1 MTGGQG
7 RAATAATGTAGTRL
21 RDSMLTAADI
31 AAARDRIASQVV
43 LTGCPQSFAIGEAV
57 GCRVQLKA
65 ELRQRTGSFKDRG
78 SLNRLLLLNRE
89 QREAGVVAAS
99 AGNHAQALARHAAR
113 LRIPCTIVM
122 PDTAPLIKV
131 SNTRATGAKVIQT
144 GETLSD
150 GMAVV
155 ERLIGEEGLT
165 LVHAFDDLAVM
176 AGQGTMGLE
185 ILEQVPDVSTIVVP
199 VGGGGMISGIATAV
213 KAQKPD
219 VRVVGVEAAA
229 SPGAVRSLEAGAPTH
244 VELSDT
250 LADGIA
256 VKQIGDLTYPHV
268 EALADDVVLVDEE
281 EIIRAIFFLLEREK
295 LVVEGAGAVGVAA
308 ILEGRVGLRPGE
320 TVACVLSGGNID
332 MNMVS
337 RIIDRGLWADGRL
350 ASLSVVVR
358 DRPGYLNEVTAVVAI
373 EGANVLHIEHT
384 RAFGDIAVGKVGI
397 EMKIESRGREHV
409 AAIVAHLRELGH
421 QVEEVM

>member
-1 MTGGQG
+1 ML
-7 RAATAATGTAGTRL
+7 AAP
-21 RDSMLTAADI
+21 DV
-31 AAARDRIASQVV
+31 AAARARIASHVV
-43 LTGCPQSFAIGEAV
+43 RTGCPESFAIGDAL
-57 GCRVQLKA
+57 GCRVRLKA

-78 SLNRLLLLNRE
+78 SLNKLLLLTRE

-113 LRIPCTIVM
+113 LGIPCTIVM
-122 PDTAPLIKV
+122 PDNAPLIKV
-131 SNTRATGAKVIQT
+131 SNTRASGAKVIQT

-150 GMAVV
+150 GMVVV
-155 ERLIGEEGLT
+155 ERLIAEEGLA

-185 ILEQVPDVSTIVVP
+185 ILEQAPDVDTIVVP

-213 KAQKPD
+213 KAERPD
-219 VRVVGVEAAA
+219 VRIVGVEAAA
-229 SPGAVRSLEAGAPTH
+229 SPSAVRSLEAGAPAH
-244 VELSDT
+244 VALSDT

-256 VKQIGDLTYPHV
+256 VKRIGDITYPHI
-268 EALADDVVLVDEE
+268 EALVDDVVLVDEE

-308 ILEGRVGLRPGE
+308 MLEGRVGLRAGE

-358 DRPGYLNEVTAVVAI
+358 DRPGYLNEVTAVVAV

-384 RAFGDIAVGKVGI
+384 RAFGDIAVGKVAI
-397 EMKIESRGREHV
+397 EMRIESRGREHV
-409 AAIVAHLRELGH
+409 AAIVAHLRDLGH
-421 QVEEVM
+421 QVEEVV

>member
-1 MTGGQG
+1 
-7 RAATAATGTAGTRL
+7 
-21 RDSMLTAADI
+21 MLTAADI
-31 AAARDRIASQVV
+31 EAARDRIGAEVV
-43 LTGCPQSFAIGEAV
+43 QTGCPESFPLGATA
-57 GCRVQLKA
+57 GCRVYLKA

-78 SLNRLLLLNRE
+78 SLNRLLLLSPA
-89 QREAGVVAAS
+89 QREVGVIAAS

-113 LRIPCTIVM
+113 LGIPCTIVM

-131 SNTRATGAKVIQT
+131 TNTQATGARVIQT

-150 GMAVV
+150 GMALV
-155 ERLIGEEGLT
+155 ERLIDEEGLT

-185 ILEQVPDVSTIVVP
+185 ILEQIPDVTTIVVP
-199 VGGGGMISGIATAV
+199 VGGGGMISGVATAV
-213 KAQKPD
+213 KAQRPA
-219 VRVVGVEAAA
+219 VRIIGVEAAA

-244 VELSDT
+244 VEMSDT

-256 VKQIGDLTYPHV
+256 VKQIGDLTFPHLQ
-268 EALADDVVLVDEE
+268 ALADDVVTVSEE

-308 ILEGRVGLRPGE
+308 ILEGKVGLGPAD
-320 TVACVLSGGNID
+320 TAVCVLSGGNID

-337 RIIDRGLWADGRL
+337 RIIDRGLWEDGRL

-397 EMKIESRGREHV
+397 EMKIESRGRENV
-409 AAIVAHLRELGH
+409 AAIVEKIRELGH
-421 QVEEVM
+421 RVEEVL

>member
-1 MTGGQG
+1 M
-7 RAATAATGTAGTRL
+7 R
-21 RDSMLTAADI
+21 RDRSQLLTAADI
-31 AAARDRIASQVV
+31 EAARNRIGAAVV
-43 LTGCPQSFAIGEAV
+43 RTGCPESFPLGAAA
-57 GCRVQLKA
+57 GCHVRLKA

-78 SLNRLLLLNRE
+78 SLNRLLLLSRE
-89 QREAGVVAAS
+89 QREAGVIAAS

-113 LRIPCTIVM
+113 LGIPCTIVM

-131 SNTRATGAKVIQT
+131 TNTQATGARVLQT

-150 GMAVV
+150 GMALVH
-155 ERLIGEEGLT
+155 RLIDEEGLT
-165 LVHAFDDLAVM
+165 LVHPFDDLAVM

-185 ILEQVPDVSTIVVP
+185 IVEQVPDVTTIVVP
-199 VGGGGMISGIATAV
+199 VGGGGMISGVATAV
-213 KAQKPD
+213 KAERPG
-219 VRVVGVEAAA
+219 VRIVGVEAEA
-229 SPGAVRSLEAGAPTH
+229 SPGALRSLEAGAPTH
-244 VELSDT
+244 VEMSDT

-256 VKQIGDLTYPHV
+256 VKQIGDLTFPHLQ
-268 EALADDVVLVDEE
+268 ALADDVVTVSEE

-308 ILEGRVGLRPGE
+308 ILEGKVSLKPAD
-320 TVACVLSGGNID
+320 TAVCILSGGNID

-337 RIIDRGLWADGRL
+337 RIIDRGLWEDGRL

-397 EMKIESRGREHV
+397 EMKIESRGRENV
-409 AAIVAHLRELGH
+409 AAIVEKIRELGH
-421 QVEEVM
+421 QVEEVL

>member
-1 MTGGQG
+1 
-7 RAATAATGTAGTRL
+7 
-21 RDSMLTAADI
+21 MLTAADVT
-31 AAARDRIASQVV
+31 AARERIASQVV
-43 LTGCPQSFAIGEAV
+43 RTGCPQSFALGAV
-57 GCRVQLKA
+57 AGCPVYLKA
-65 ELRQRTGSFKDRG
+65 ELRQQTGSFKDRG
-78 SLNRLLLLNRE
+78 SLNKLLLLPPE
-89 QREAGVVAAS
+89 QREAGVIAAS

-113 LRIPCTIVM
+113 LSIPCTIVM

-131 SNTRATGAKVIQT
+131 SNTKATGARVLQT

-150 GMAVV
+150 GMALV
-155 ERLIGEEGLT
+155 ERLMDEEGLT

-185 ILEQVPDVSTIVVP
+185 ILDQVPDTTTIVVP
-199 VGGGGMISGIATAV
+199 IGGGGMISGIATAV
-213 KAQKPD
+213 KAARPD
-219 VRVVGVEAAA
+219 VRVIGVEAAA
-229 SPGAVRSLEAGAPTH
+229 SPGAVQSLKAGRPVHA
-244 VELSDT
+244 EMSDT

-256 VKQIGDLTYPHV
+256 VKQIGDLTYPHIA
-268 EALADDVVLVDEE
+268 ALVDDVVLVDEE

-308 ILEGRVGLRPGE
+308 LLEGKIRPGPDE
-320 TVACVLSGGNID
+320 VVACVLSGGNID

-337 RIIDRGLWADGRL
+337 RIIDRALWADGRL

-397 EMKIESRGREHV
+397 EMKIESRGRDHV
-409 AAIVAHLRELGH
+409 AKIVAHLRELGH
-421 QVEEVM
+421 HVEEVL

>member
-1 MTGGQG
+1 
-7 RAATAATGTAGTRL
+7 
-21 RDSMLTAADI
+21 MLTVADI
-31 AAARDRIASQVV
+31 EAAHDRIGSAVV
-43 LTGCPQSFAIGEAV
+43 RTGCPESFGLGVEA
-57 GCRVQLKA
+57 GCRVHLKA

-78 SLNRLLLLNRE
+78 SLNRLLLLTGE

-113 LRIPCTIVM
+113 LAVPCTIVM

-131 SNTRATGAKVIQT
+131 TNTRASGARVLQT

-150 GMAVV
+150 GLSLVR
-155 ERLIGEEGLT
+155 RLIDEEGLT
-165 LVHAFDDLAVM
+165 LIHPFDDLAVM

-185 ILEQVPDVSTIVVP
+185 VLQQVPDVTTIVVP
-199 VGGGGMISGIATAV
+199 VGGGGMISGVATAV
-213 KAQKPD
+213 KAHRPS
-219 VRVVGVEAAA
+219 VRVVGVEAEA
-229 SPGAVRSLEAGAPTH
+229 SPGAVRSLEAGAPAH
-244 VELSDT
+244 VEASDT

-256 VKQIGDLTYPHV
+256 VKRIGDLAFPHLQ
-268 EALADDVVLVDEE
+268 ALADDVVTVSEE

-308 ILEGRVGLRPGE
+308 ILEGKVRLGPADTAV
-320 TVACVLSGGNID
+320 CVLSGGNID

-358 DRPGYLNEVTAVVAI
+358 DRPGYLNEVTGVVAI
-373 EGANVLHIEHT
+373 QGANVLHIEHT
-384 RAFGDIAVGKVGI
+384 RAFGDIAVGQVVI
-397 EMKIESRGREHV
+397 EMRIESRGREHV
-409 AAIVAHLRELGH
+409 AGIVTELQALGH
-421 QVEEVM
+421 RVEEVL

>member
-1 MTGGQG
+1 M
-7 RAATAATGTAGTRL
+7 R
-21 RDSMLTAADI
+21 RDRSPMLTGADI
-31 AAARDRIASQVV
+31 EAARNRIGAAVV
-43 LTGCPQSFAIGEAV
+43 RTGCPESFPLGAAA
-57 GCRVQLKA
+57 GCHVRLKA

-78 SLNRLLLLNRE
+78 SLNRLLLLSRE
-89 QREAGVVAAS
+89 QREAGVIAAS

-113 LRIPCTIVM
+113 LGIPCTIVM

-131 SNTRATGAKVIQT
+131 TNTQATGARVIQT

-150 GMAVV
+150 GMALV
-155 ERLIGEEGLT
+155 ERLMAEQGLT

-185 ILEQVPDVSTIVVP
+185 IVEQVPDVTTIVVP
-199 VGGGGMISGIATAV
+199 VGGGGMISGVATAV
-213 KAQKPD
+213 KAQRPA
-219 VRVVGVEAAA
+219 VRIIGVEAEA
-229 SPGAVRSLEAGAPTH
+229 SPGTVRSLEAGVPTH
-244 VELSDT
+244 VEMSDT

-256 VKQIGDLTYPHV
+256 VKQIGDLTFPHLQ
-268 EALADDVVLVDEE
+268 ALADDVVTVSEE

-308 ILEGRVGLRPGE
+308 ILEGKVRLGPADTAV
-320 TVACVLSGGNID
+320 CILSGGNID

-337 RIIDRGLWADGRL
+337 RIIDRGLWEDGRL

-397 EMKIESRGREHV
+397 EMKIESRGRENV
-409 AAIVAHLRELGH
+409 AAIVEKIRELGH
-421 QVEEVM
+421 KVEEVL

>member
-1 MTGGQG
+1 
-7 RAATAATGTAGTRL
+7 
-21 RDSMLTAADI
+21 MLNAADV
-31 AAARDRIASQVV
+31 AAARSRIAPHVV
-43 LTGCPQSFAIGEAV
+43 RTGCPQSFAIGRAA
-57 GCRVQLKA
+57 GCQAYLKA
-65 ELRQRTGSFKDRG
+65 ELRQSTGSFKDRG
-78 SLNRLLLLNRE
+78 SLNKLLVLTPK
-89 QREAGVVAAS
+89 QREAGVIAAS

-113 LRIPCTIVM
+113 LGIPCTIVM

-131 SNTRATGAKVIQT
+131 SNTRASGARVIQT

-150 GMAVV
+150 GMALV
-155 ERLIGEEGLT
+155 ERLIEEEGLAM
-165 LVHAFDDLAVM
+165 VHAFDDLAVM

-185 ILEQVPDVSTIVVP
+185 ILEQVPDVNTIVVP
-199 VGGGGMISGIATAV
+199 IGGGGMISGIATAV
-213 KAQKPD
+213 KARKPG
-219 VRVVGVEAAA
+219 VRIVGVEAAA

-256 VKQIGDLTYPHV
+256 VKQIGDLTYPHIA
-268 EALADDVVLVDEE
+268 ALADDVVLVDEE

-308 ILEGRVGLRPGE
+308 ILEGKFPLKPGE
-320 TVACVLSGGNID
+320 SVVCVLSGGNID

-373 EGANVLHIEHT
+373 SGANVLHIEHT

-409 AAIVAHLRELGH
+409 AAIVAELRELGH
-421 QVEEVM
+421 EVEEVL

>member
-1 MTGGQG
+1 
-7 RAATAATGTAGTRL
+7 
-21 RDSMLTAADI
+21 MLTAADI
-31 AAARDRIASQVV
+31 EAARDRIGAEVV
-43 LTGCPQSFAIGEAV
+43 GTGCPESFPLGATA
-57 GCRVQLKA
+57 GCRVYLKA

-78 SLNRLLLLNRE
+78 SLNRLLLLSPA
-89 QREAGVVAAS
+89 QREVGVIAAS

-113 LRIPCTIVM
+113 LGIPCTIVM

-131 SNTRATGAKVIQT
+131 TNTQATGARVIQT

-150 GMAVV
+150 GMALV
-155 ERLIGEEGLT
+155 ERLIDEEGLT

-185 ILEQVPDVSTIVVP
+185 IVEQIPDVTTIVVP
-199 VGGGGMISGIATAV
+199 VGGGGMISGVATAV
-213 KAQKPD
+213 KAQRPE
-219 VRVVGVEAAA
+219 VRIIGVEAAA
-229 SPGAVRSLEAGAPTH
+229 SPGAVRSLQAGAPTH
-244 VELSDT
+244 VEMSDT

-256 VKQIGDLTYPHV
+256 VKQIGDHTFPHLQ
-268 EALADDVVLVDEE
+268 ALADDVVTVSEE

-308 ILEGRVGLRPGE
+308 ILEGKVGLSPAD
-320 TVACVLSGGNID
+320 TAVCILSGGNID

-337 RIIDRGLWADGRL
+337 RIIDRGLWEDGRL

-397 EMKIESRGREHV
+397 EMKIESRGRENV
-409 AAIVAHLRELGH
+409 AAIVEKIRELGH
-421 QVEEVM
+421 HVEEVL

>member
-1 MTGGQG
+1 M
-7 RAATAATGTAGTRL
+7 R
-21 RDSMLTAADI
+21 RDRSPMLTGADI
-31 AAARDRIASQVV
+31 EAARNRIGAAVV
-43 LTGCPQSFAIGEAV
+43 RTGCPESFPLGAAA
-57 GCRVQLKA
+57 GCHVRLKA

-78 SLNRLLLLNRE
+78 SLNRLLLLSRE
-89 QREAGVVAAS
+89 QREAGVIAAS

-113 LRIPCTIVM
+113 LGIPCTIVM

-131 SNTRATGAKVIQT
+131 TNTQATGARVIQT

-150 GMAVV
+150 GMALV
-155 ERLIGEEGLT
+155 ERLMAEQGLT

-185 ILEQVPDVSTIVVP
+185 IVEQVPDVTTIVVP
-199 VGGGGMISGIATAV
+199 VGGGGMISGVATAV
-213 KAQKPD
+213 KAERPG
-219 VRVVGVEAAA
+219 VRIIGVEAEA

-244 VELSDT
+244 VEMSDT

-256 VKQIGDLTYPHV
+256 VKQIGDLTFPHLQ
-268 EALADDVVLVDEE
+268 ALADDVVTVSEE
-281 EIIRAIFFLLEREK
+281 DIIRAIFFLLEREK

-308 ILEGRVGLRPGE
+308 ILEGKVRLGPADTAV
-320 TVACVLSGGNID
+320 CILSGGNID

-337 RIIDRGLWADGRL
+337 RIIDRGLWEDGRL
-350 ASLSVVVR
+350 ASLSLVVR

-397 EMKIESRGREHV
+397 EMKIESRGRENV
-409 AAIVAHLRELGH
+409 AAIVEKIRELGH
-421 QVEEVM
+421 KVEEVL

>member
-1 MTGGQG
+1 
-7 RAATAATGTAGTRL
+7 
-21 RDSMLTAADI
+21 MLTAADV
-31 AAARDRIASQVV
+31 AAARERIASQVV
-43 LTGCPQSFAIGEAV
+43 RTGCPQSFALGDAT
-57 GCRVQLKA
+57 GCPVYLKA
-65 ELRQRTGSFKDRG
+65 ELRQQTGSFKDRG
-78 SLNRLLLLNRE
+78 SLNKLLLLPPE
-89 QREAGVVAAS
+89 QREVGVIAAS

-113 LRIPCTIVM
+113 LGIPSTIVM

-131 SNTRATGAKVIQT
+131 TNTRASGAKVLQT

-150 GMAVV
+150 GMALV
-155 ERLIGEEGLT
+155 ERLMEEEGLT

-185 ILEQVPDVSTIVVP
+185 ILEQVPDVTTIVVP
-199 VGGGGMISGIATAV
+199 IGGGGMISGIATAV
-213 KAQKPD
+213 KSQRPD
-219 VRVVGVEAAA
+219 VCVIGVEAAA
-229 SPGAVRSLEAGAPTH
+229 SPGAVQSLKAGAPVH
-244 VELSDT
+244 VEMSDT

-256 VKQIGDLTYPHV
+256 VKQIGDLTYPHI

-281 EIIRAIFFLLEREK
+281 EIIRAIFFMLEREK

-308 ILEGRVGLRPGE
+308 LLEGKVRLGPGE
-320 TVACVLSGGNID
+320 TVACILSGGNID

-397 EMKIESRGREHV
+397 EMKIESRGRDHV

-421 QVEEVM
+421 HVEEVL

>member
-1 MTGGQG
+1 
-7 RAATAATGTAGTRL
+7 
-21 RDSMLTAADI
+21 MLAAADV
-31 AAARDRIASQVV
+31 AAARARISPHVV
-43 LTGCPQSFAIGEAV
+43 RTGCPQSFAIGDTA
-57 GCRVQLKA
+57 GCQVHLKA

-78 SLNRLLLLNRE
+78 SLNRLLLLTPR
-89 QREAGVVAAS
+89 QRKTGVIAAS

-113 LRIPCTIVM
+113 LRVPCTIVM

-131 SNTRATGAKVIQT
+131 ANTRASGAKVIQT

-150 GMAVV
+150 GMALV
-155 ERLIGEEGLT
+155 ERLIEAKGPT

-185 ILEQVPDVSTIVVP
+185 ILEQIPDVSAIVVP

-213 KAQKPD
+213 KAERPD
-219 VRVVGVEAAA
+219 VRIIGVEAAA
-229 SPGAVRSLEAGAPTH
+229 SPGAARSLEAGAPTH

-256 VKQIGDLTYPHV
+256 VKQIGALTYPHI

-308 ILEGRVGLRPGE
+308 ILERKIGVRHGD
-320 TVACVLSGGNID
+320 TVVCVLSGGNID

-384 RAFGDIAVGKVGI
+384 RAFGDIAVGKVAI

-409 AAIVAHLRELGH
+409 AAIVAHLRDLGH
-421 QVEEVM
+421 QVEEIM

>member
-1 MTGGQG
+1 
-7 RAATAATGTAGTRL
+7 
-21 RDSMLTAADI
+21 MLTGADI
-31 AAARDRIASQVV
+31 EAARNRIGAAVV
-43 LTGCPQSFAIGEAV
+43 RTGCPESFPLGAAA
-57 GCRVQLKA
+57 GCHVRLKA

-78 SLNRLLLLNRE
+78 SLNRLLLLSRE
-89 QREAGVVAAS
+89 QREAGVIAAS

-113 LRIPCTIVM
+113 LGIPCTIVM

-131 SNTRATGAKVIQT
+131 TNTQATGARVIQT

-150 GMAVV
+150 GMALV
-155 ERLIGEEGLT
+155 ERLIAEEGLT

-176 AGQGTMGLE
+176 AGQGTIGLE
-185 ILEQVPDVSTIVVP
+185 IVEQVPDVTTIVVP
-199 VGGGGMISGIATAV
+199 VGGGGMISGVATAV
-213 KAQKPD
+213 KAQRPA
-219 VRVVGVEAAA
+219 VRIIGVEAEA
-229 SPGAVRSLEAGAPTH
+229 SPGTVRSLEAGAPTH
-244 VELSDT
+244 VEMSDT

-256 VKQIGDLTYPHV
+256 VKQIGDLTFPHLQ
-268 EALADDVVLVDEE
+268 ALADEVVTVSEE

-308 ILEGRVGLRPGE
+308 ILEGK
-320 TVACVLSGGNID
+320 VALSPEDTAVCILSGGNID

-337 RIIDRGLWADGRL
+337 RIIDRGLWEDGRL

-397 EMKIESRGREHV
+397 EMKIESRGRENV
-409 AAIVAHLRELGH
+409 AAIVEKIRELGH
-421 QVEEVM
+421 KVEEVL

>member
-1 MTGGQG
+1 M
-7 RAATAATGTAGTRL
+7 
-21 RDSMLTAADI
+21 I
-31 AAARDRIASQVV
+31 
-43 LTGCPQSFAIGEAV
+43 
-57 GCRVQLKA
+57 
-65 ELRQRTGSFKDRG
+65 
-78 SLNRLLLLNRE
+78 
-89 QREAGVVAAS
+89 AAS

-113 LRIPCTIVM
+113 LGIPCTIVM

-131 SNTRATGAKVIQT
+131 TNTQASGARVIQT

-150 GMAVV
+150 GMALV
-155 ERLIGEEGLT
+155 ERLIAEEGLT

-185 ILEQVPDVSTIVVP
+185 ILEQIPEVTTIVVP
-199 VGGGGMISGIATAV
+199 IGGGGMISGVATAV
-213 KAQKPD
+213 KAQRPA
-219 VRVVGVEAAA
+219 VRIIGVEAAA

-244 VELSDT
+244 VEMSDT

-256 VKQIGDLTYPHV
+256 VKQIGDLTFPHLQ
-268 EALADDVVLVDEE
+268 ALADDVVTVSEE

-308 ILEGRVGLRPGE
+308 ILEGKVGLSPAD
-320 TVACVLSGGNID
+320 TAVCILSGGNID

-337 RIIDRGLWADGRL
+337 RIIDRGLWEDGRL

-397 EMKIESRGREHV
+397 EMKIESRGRENV
-409 AAIVAHLRELGH
+409 AAIVAKIRELGH
-421 QVEEVM
+421 HVEEVL